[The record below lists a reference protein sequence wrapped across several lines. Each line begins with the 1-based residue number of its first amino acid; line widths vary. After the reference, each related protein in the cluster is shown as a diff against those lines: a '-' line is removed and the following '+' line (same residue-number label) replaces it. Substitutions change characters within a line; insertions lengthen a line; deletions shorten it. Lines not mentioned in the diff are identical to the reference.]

1 MLHFTTTSDIPRYD
15 RLIER
20 RNAEL
25 RNAEWYYGPQEWQM
39 HNFQARFFYPTKLF
53 DQLKIT
59 TAIQM
64 FEESRND
71 RSLNSTTLRNR
82 VEQVNALSLNIAFEK
97 AIGLRGE
104 LYYGLEL
111 VHNNVSSEA
120 KTIDLVDG
128 SEGNASTRYPDDSK
142 FSTVAA
148 YISTKNH
155 LNDKLIWNSGLRY
168 TFTSLKSNL
177 VENDFFDFPFE
188 QIKLNH
194 GSLNGSLGLVYLPET
209 DLKLNAMISTG
220 FRAPN
225 VDDAAKIFDS
235 EPGSVVV
242 PNPDLKPE
250 TSYNFEYGVW
260 ASLKPELEI
269 EFTNYFTSLRDALVR
284 RPFTFNGESRI
295 LYDGILSDVFAETN
309 VGRALIWGI
318 SAKIKAQL
326 TDQLSFRT
334 TYNFINGEDTI
345 ENLPLRHVSPNF
357 GQMCLTYEEKKIQL
371 YIFYKLLR
379 KYSL

>member
-1 MLHFTTTSDIPRYD
+1 M
-15 RLIER
+15 
-20 RNAEL
+20 
-25 RNAEWYYGPQEWQM
+25 
-39 HNFQARFFYPTKLF
+39 
-53 DQLKIT
+53 
-59 TAIQM
+59 
-64 FEESRND
+64 
-71 RSLNSTTLRNR
+71 
-82 VEQVNALSLNIAFEK
+82 
-97 AIGLRGE
+97 
-104 LYYGLEL
+104 
-111 VHNNVSSEA
+111 
-120 KTIDLVDG
+120 
-128 SEGNASTRYPDDSK
+128 
-142 FSTVAA
+142 
-148 YISTKNH
+148 
-155 LNDKLIWNSGLRY
+155 NDKLIWNSGLRY

-220 FRAPN
+220 APN

-235 EPGSVVV
+235 EPGSVSM
-242 PNPDLKPE
+242 PTPDLKPE

-334 TYNFINGEDTI
+334 TYNFINGET
-345 ENLPLRHVSPNF
+345 LL
-357 GQMCLTYEEKKIQL
+357 KIC
-371 YIFYKLLR
+371 R
-379 KYSL
+379 